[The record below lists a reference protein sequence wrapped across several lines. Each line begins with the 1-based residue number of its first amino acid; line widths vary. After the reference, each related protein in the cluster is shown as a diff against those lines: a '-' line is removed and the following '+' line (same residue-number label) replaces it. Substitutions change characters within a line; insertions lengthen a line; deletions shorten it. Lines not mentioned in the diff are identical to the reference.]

1 MKALKFINSP
11 TIYVEIGQSSMKVLD
26 GNDGLELS
34 LERLE
39 NGRLTPLCAER
50 LTASL
55 RVFLKKHSWRS
66 KLRAVCAIGA
76 RGVSLRRLTLPNAAS
91 DEDLERLLSLQI
103 EREFPLSPDEL
114 AWGYS
119 KLGAAENGTEV
130 LVAAVKK
137 DVIEQYAQ
145 LLGDSGLT
153 PSFTLSA
160 LARGLLCSRA
170 STFSILDVGRNHS
183 ELISFRD
190 GTPESIRVFAWGG
203 ENITAAIEKKLGV
216 SRAEAEKAK
225 LSRTEPVTNGEAKQN
240 VSSLIAHEIDGFAK
254 SIPTNALGEH
264 VFLTGGGTRL
274 DDFANRLVGAK
285 GNGTRCER
293 LETVDGE
300 GRSAAIVG
308 LCLFDAKP
316 GRMQPLLLR
325 PRSVAEEAR
334 NAAPSTVK
342 WALLAAALVI
352 ACVSL
357 RYAEALINKPRL
369 TRRLAEVKAYRDSLP
384 RIERELLLF
393 EYMRTNQ
400 PAYIEPLFALA
411 GNAPPGTRIDSI
423 NMNKRGELALRATMK
438 DPQQVVQMRS
448 KLIES
453 GLFSSVVVEEQT
465 PSSDRQKLSVR
476 MHGQWKVTGSIA
488 DPPATSTEK
497 GSSAVRK
504 PATNAPATRPS
515 AVPKG

>member
-1 MKALKFINSP
+1 VKALKFINSP
-11 TIYVEIGQSSMKVLD
+11 TIYIEIGQSSMKVLD

-66 KLRAVCAIGA
+66 KVRAVCAIGA
-76 RGVSLRRLTLPNAAS
+76 RGVSLRRMTLPNAAS
-91 DEDLERLLSLQI
+91 DEELERLLALQI
-103 EREFPLSPDEL
+103 ERDFPLSPDEL

-119 KLGAAENGTEV
+119 KFGRSASDNGTDV
-130 LVAAVKK
+130 LVGAVKK

-145 LLGDSGLT
+145 LLSDAGLT
-153 PSFTLSA
+153 PTFTLSA
-160 LARGLLCSRA
+160 LARGLLCSQA

-190 GTPESIRVFAWGG
+190 GTPENIRVFAWGG
-203 ENITAAIEKKLGV
+203 ENVTAAIEKKLGV
-216 SRAEAEKAK
+216 SHADAEKAK
-225 LSRTEPVTNGEAKQN
+225 LSRTEPTTNGEAKQN
-240 VSSLIAHEIDGFAK
+240 ISSLIAHEIDGFAK
-254 SIPTNALGEH
+254 SIPANALGDR
-264 VFLTGGGTRL
+264 VYLTGGGTRL
-274 DDFANRLVGAK
+274 DDFASRLVNAV

-308 LCLFDAKP
+308 LCLFDAKA
-316 GRMQPLLLR
+316 GRIAPLILR
-325 PRSVAEEAR
+325 PRSLAEQSKT
-334 NAAPSTVK
+334 AAPGALR
-342 WALLAAALVI
+342 WALLGLALLV
-352 ACVSL
+352 ACVSV
-357 RYAEALINKPRL
+357 RYAEAIIKKPQL
-369 TRRLAEVKAYRDSLP
+369 TRRLAEVKTYRDSLP

-393 EYMRTNQ
+393 EYLRTNQ

-411 GNAPPGTRIDSI
+411 GTVPPGTRIDSI
-423 NMNKRGELALRATMK
+423 NMNKRGDLSLRATMK
-438 DPQQVVQMRS
+438 DPQQIVQMRS

-453 GLFSSVVVEEQT
+453 GLFTSVVVEEQT

-476 MHGQWKVTGSIA
+476 MSGQWKTTGSMP
-488 DPPATSTEK
+488 DPPLTSTNK
-497 GSSAVRK
+497 TSSAARK
-504 PATNAPATRPS
+504 TATNAPPNTS
-515 AVPKG
+515 PK